1 MTRVNGN
8 LASNQLPQYRRP
20 DDQARPD
27 SAPGEAADRPAR
39 ISAAVAS
46 IVAMTGDGVSSVQA
60 NVAERTPEART
71 EAYVRQ
77 HFEQEFGKLASDP
90 DKFHAMMKEVYGAG
104 YDKNAA
110 EQMRQQALKGDYSW
124 LPKVEFVDGKTLGGA
139 HGAYDKESGTVFLSK
154 ELLGNPKLA
163 AQTFM
168 EEAGHHIDT
177 KLNKTDAQGD
187 EGEMFRR
194 LMAGEKLTDA
204 QKAEIRAEN
213 DKGTIT
219 VNGKTIEVEF
229 WNPFKAAGKAIKKA
243 AKAVGNAVKGVAKGV
258 GRVFEG
264 VGKGIKNVFVG
275 IGEGVGGFFSNL
287 FKGKI
292 GDAFGALW
300 KGIDKAVFKSTGAVL
315 DGVID
320 GAQTAFN
327 GVTELLPGFLKKPVR
342 WVSDRVFDAGR
353 SVVMGAHGII
363 QSAANNLVEA
373 GGTFLGGIGK
383 IFKGD
388 FKEGFKDMGLGLLK
402 VVQTPVDALILG
414 LGKGISA
421 IQTLIG
427 LEPPGRKLTDAE
439 IAELKKVYGDSI
451 DYDQVRIKEGFSGLF
466 STNDRPFAHGNTLYM
481 KDQTVDQEL
490 LTHEMMHIWQ
500 YQNGG
505 SDYMSEALVSQ
516 WWGKGYDWEA
526 SVPGTPW
533 EDLEPEQQAE
543 FMEKAWASGF
553 FNDPEHNSFIWNG
566 VDYTDYLKDAL
577 KKVRAGEGAP

>member
-1 MTRVNGN
+1 MTRVHGN
-8 LASNQLPQYRRP
+8 LASLPPPELDPHP
-20 DDQARPD
+20 DARANK
-27 SAPGEAADRPAR
+27 APGEAQGRPA

-46 IVAMTGDGVSSVQA
+46 IVALTGDGVSGVQA
-60 NVAERTPEART
+60 SAAEKTPEART
-71 EAYVRQ
+71 EAYVRE
-77 HFEQEFGKLASDP
+77 HFEQEFGKLAGDP
-90 DKFHAMMKEVYGAG
+90 EKFHAMMKEVYGEG
-104 YDKNAA
+104 YDKQAA

-124 LPKVEFVDGKTLGGA
+124 LPKVEFVDAATLGGA
-139 HGAYDKESGTVFLSK
+139 HGAYDKDSGTVFLSRD
-154 ELLGNPKLA
+154 LIGNPKLA

-168 EEAGHHIDT
+168 EEAGHHLDT
-177 KLNKTDAQGD
+177 KLNKTDTQGD

-194 LMAGEKLTDA
+194 LMAGEKLTTA

-229 WNPFKAAGKAIKKA
+229 WNPFKAIGKAVKSVGKAIG
-243 AKAVGNAVKGVAKGV
+243 KAVTGVAKGV

-264 VGKGIKNVFVG
+264 IGKGIKNVFEGVF
-275 IGEGVGGFFSNL
+275 EGVGGFFKNL
-287 FKGKI
+287 FTGHI

-300 KGIDKAVFKSTGAVL
+300 RGIDKAVFKSTGAILDGVL
-315 DGVID
+315 DGT
-320 GAQTAFN
+320 QTMFN
-327 GVTELLPGFLKKPVR
+327 GVTELLPGFLQKPVR

-363 QSAANNLVEA
+363 SSAANNLVEA
-373 GGTFLGGIGK
+373 GGTFLGGVGK
-383 IFKGD
+383 IFTGD
-388 FKEGFKDMGLGLLK
+388 FKGGFKDMGLGLLK

-421 IQTLIG
+421 IQTLVG

-439 IAELKKVYGDSI
+439 IADLKKVYGDSI

-481 KDQTVDQEL
+481 KDRNVDSEL

-505 SDYMSEALVSQ
+505 SDYMSEALTSQ

-526 SVPGTPW
+526 SVPGTAW

-553 FNDPEHNSFIWNG
+553 FDDEANNRFVFGG
-566 VDYTDYLKDAL
+566 VDYTDYLKTAL
-577 KKVRAGEGAP
+577 VKVRNGEGAP